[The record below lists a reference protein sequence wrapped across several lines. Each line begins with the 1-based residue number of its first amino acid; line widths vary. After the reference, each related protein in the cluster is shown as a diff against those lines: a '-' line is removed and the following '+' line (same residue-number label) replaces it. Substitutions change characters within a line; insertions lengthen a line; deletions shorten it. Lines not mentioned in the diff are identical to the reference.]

1 MLSEALS
8 FFILKA
14 NSKVSKVFDTS
25 RFSLILEFFWQK
37 LKFNTRG
44 LSPIEKDEALKV
56 FGTSLD
62 FSKVRIDE
70 CSLIS
75 WIGARI
81 NKCEGMGVT
90 TFYTINFNRKI
101 KPAKGNSDMKWLIHE
116 LTHVAQMQ
124 HSGSKYL
131 LEAIHAQKTTGYKY
145 LLGEKVHLRD
155 YNREQQA
162 SIIADYYIKCC
173 SGNLISTYEPYIR
186 ELREGKL

>member
-1 MLSEALS
+1 MLSKAFS

-14 NSKVSKVFDTS
+14 NSKVSKVFDIIK
-25 RFSLILEFFWQK
+25 FPLILEFSWQK
-37 LKFNTRG
+37 LKVNTRG
-44 LSPIEKDEALKV
+44 LSPIEKEEALKV
-56 FGTSLD
+56 FGTSINL
-62 FSKVRIDE
+62 SKVRIDE
-70 CSLIS
+70 HSLIS
-75 WIGARI
+75 WIGAKI

-101 KPAKGNSDMKWLIHE
+101 KPAKGNPDMKWLIHE
-116 LTHVAQMQ
+116 LAHVAQMQ

-131 LEAIHAQKTTGYKY
+131 LEAIHAQKTNGYRY
-145 LLGEKVHLRD
+145 LLGEKIHLRD

-173 SGNLISTYEPYIR
+173 SGNSTSAYEPYIR

>member
-14 NSKVSKVFDTS
+14 NSKFSKVFDMS
-25 RFSLILEFFWQK
+25 RFPLILEFFWQK

-44 LSPIEKDEALKV
+44 LSPIEKEEALKV
-56 FGTSLD
+56 FGTSIDL
-62 FSKVRIDE
+62 SKVRIDE
-70 CSLIS
+70 HSLIS

-90 TFYTINFNRKI
+90 TFYTINFNRKV
-101 KPAKGNSDMKWLIHE
+101 KPVKGNSDMKWLIHE
-116 LTHVAQMQ
+116 LAHVAQMQ
-124 HSGSKYL
+124 HSGSKYF
-131 LEAIHAQKTTGYKY
+131 LEAIHAQETNGYKY
-145 LLGEKVHLRD
+145 FLGEKAHLSE

-162 SIIADYYIKCC
+162 SIVADYYISFC
-173 SGNLISTYEPYIR
+173 SGKSISAYEPYIR

>member
-1 MLSEALS
+1 MFSEALS

-37 LKFNTRG
+37 LKFNTRR
-44 LSPIEKDEALKV
+44 LSPIEKEEALKV
-56 FGTSLD
+56 FGTSID

-70 CSLIS
+70 RSLIS
-75 WIGARI
+75 WFGARI

-90 TFYTINFNRKI
+90 IFYTINFNRKI
-101 KPAKGNSDMKWLIHE
+101 KSAKGNADMKWLLHE
-116 LTHVAQMQ
+116 LAHVAQMQ
-124 HSGSKYL
+124 YNGSKYF
-131 LEAIHAQKTTGYKY
+131 LEAIHAQKTNGYKY
-145 LLGEKVHLRD
+145 LLGEKAHLRE

-162 SIIADYYIKCC
+162 SIVADYYIRCC
-173 SGNLISTYEPYIR
+173 SGNSTSAYEPYIR